1 MAKGGFIMKCLTIG
15 CDRPALARGL
25 CRKCYRRVVQRI
37 ATGECVSWDTFDSST
52 IMSAAIQPASYYL
65 DDSNKYRHG
74 RPRTKQKESTAR
86 KDREMGMCLVGC
98 GKQECSRG
106 LCITC
111 YQSAVREVKS
121 GNTTWEELEREG
133 LANPSKKPRKENAF
147 YKKLSEKRQTCSLGS
162 LPDAPEPSIGPLS
175 PNDAETLRIAPN
187 GSVVAFHPEVVESA
201 ATVVNEG
208 TANYEAMLQPGA
220 SGQTMRDYGD
230 PEVNAMMAAKSLA
243 DFRAGKHHSCESR
256 IKELDPRSEAHQ
268 PPHPND
274 VPPWAR

>member
-1 MAKGGFIMKCLTIG
+1 MKCLTIG
-15 CDRPALARGL
+15 CDREPMARGL
-25 CRKCYRRVVQRI
+25 CRRCYRRVVQRI
-37 ATGECVSWDTFDSST
+37 ATTEGLSWDSFDSST

-74 RPRTKQKESTAR
+74 RPRTQRTESTTR
-86 KDREMGMCLVGC
+86 KEHEMGMCLVGC
-98 GKQECSRG
+98 GNKEYSRG
-106 LCITC
+106 LCINC
-111 YQSAVREVKS
+111 YQSALRDVKEGS
-121 GNTTWEELEREG
+121 TTWYELE
-133 LANPSKKPRKENAF
+133 LAQLAKPSRRPPRGSDF
-147 YKKLSEKRQTCSLGS
+147 HKKLTEFRQNASLGS

-187 GSVVAFHPEVVESA
+187 GSVVAFPPEVVESA

-208 TANYEAMLQPGA
+208 TENYEEMLQPEA
-220 SGQTMRDYGD
+220 SRQTMRDYGD

-243 DFRAGKHHSCESR
+243 DFRAGKHHSCESM
-256 IKELDPRSEAHQ
+256 IKELDPRSESHQ